1 MAKLY
6 DGNGNVIEI
15 SGGTSSAFGV
25 TDYAA
30 FTDSSGDSA
39 RQAVLTYNGTKLY
52 PVNYSEQ
59 QLDSAKDYGGGVMLA
74 FGDSYTVGI
83 GDKWDNFASKHNLVC
98 DIQGLVGSA
107 YHGTE
112 SSAPTPYWLRLNTI
126 INDYIAGKTIGGTTY
141 TASDVKLITV
151 MGGANDGW
159 SKAAIGD
166 SIYTTDKN
174 TLYGACHYVFGKL
187 LQTFPNAD
195 IVCILQPIQWT
206 DSSSNTGLTD
216 DEDAQTYGFET
227 VQDAKNLNGFGYANF
242 TSTINQYA
250 IRQVAEM
257 YGLTICDCALKWYKR
272 IGSVDSSAYW
282 VTDGHMTGTG
292 YAAILAQLEKTVN
305 SLPFS
310 RNK

>member
-1 MAKLY
+1 MGICDINGKTIVT
-6 DGNGNVIEI
+6 DG
-15 SGGTSSAFGV
+15 STATSDFGV
-25 TDYAA
+25 TDYAV
-30 FTDSSGDSA
+30 FTDAYGDSA
-39 RQAVLTYNGTKLY
+39 RQAVLTYNGKKLY

-59 QLDSAKDYGGGVMLA
+59 RIESAKDYGGGVMLA

-83 GDKWDNFASKHNLVC
+83 GDKWDDFASKHNLVC
-98 DIQGLVGSA
+98 DKQGIVGSS

-112 SSAPTPYWLRLNTI
+112 SSSPFPYWVRLNTI
-126 INDYIAGKTIGGTTY
+126 INDYTSGKTIGTKAY
-141 TASDVKLITV
+141 TATDVKLITV

-159 SKAAIGD
+159 SKSEIGN

-195 IVCILQPIQWT
+195 VVCILQPIQWR
-206 DSSSNTGLTD
+206 DASSVTNLTD
-216 DEDAQTYGFET
+216 DETAKTYGFET
-227 VQDAKNLNGFGYANF
+227 AHDAQNLDGFGYANF

-257 YGLTICDCALKWYKR
+257 YGLTICDCALEWYKR

-282 VTDGHMTGTG
+282 VSDGHMTGTG

-305 SLPFS
+305 NLPFT
-310 RNK
+310 RN